1 MNKINNW
8 RYLLNKLIV
17 CINMGICD
25 SAINNTEASINQ
37 NKIASNDKTYQE
49 ELTRYHKTIKISKI
63 EKIKKKIM

>member
-1 MNKINNW
+1 
-8 RYLLNKLIV
+8 
-17 CINMGICD
+17 MGICD

-63 EKIKKKIM
+63 DKIKKNYVK